1 MVLGATV
8 NQRNE
13 YDITPPLIAT
23 AHVGGLDVVQ
33 ALLKLGAS
41 IESTEEG
48 GDTVQLEIA
57 RSGRY
62 LTAQFMLV
70 HGDAN
75 VNVVNNGG
83 WSMWD
88 LVIKHYQTPEES
100 RATRRH

>member
-1 MVLGATV
+1 
-8 NQRNE
+8 
-13 YDITPPLIAT
+13 
-23 AHVGGLDVVQ
+23 
-33 ALLKLGAS
+33 
-41 IESTEEG
+41 
-48 GDTVQLEIA
+48 
-57 RSGRY
+57 
-62 LTAQFMLV
+62 MLV